1 MTSILLLALPLAFA
15 LVSIL
20 FPGSQ
25 NPTRRLLLPLAAAAH
40 LALVVH
46 LWMRGGDAGDILA
59 AAEPW
64 LYPDALGLL
73 FLTLTSGLF
82 FPISL
87 YAVGDMRRYAEQGAA
102 AGISE
107 RVYVAG
113 MCCFLF
119 SMTAVC
125 LAQDMGLI
133 WVAVEATTLAT
144 APLIYYR
151 KSQGALEATWKYLLI
166 CSVGIALALLGVF
179 FLAAAAGEAG
189 TVTLRVSGLAAVAPT
204 LNPNLLKAAFIF
216 LLVGYGAKMGLAPMH
231 NWLPDAHSES
241 PSPVSALLSGTLL
254 NGAFLAILRAMG
266 VMESAGLADFSNG
279 LLRLF
284 GLFSMGIAGA
294 FILGQKDY
302 KRLLAYSSVEHMG
315 ILAFGAGL
323 GGAGLFAALLHAAN
337 HTFAKGCLFLTAGNI
352 MFRYHSKST
361 LTVSGV
367 RRAMPLNGALWLA
380 GFLAIC
386 GLPPFGLFYSEFSI
400 LVECFAGGRHGEGA
414 LYLFFLAVVFIGMLG
429 VFLAMLRGEPPALA
443 EGEKP
448 ESLWMA
454 LPGLAAIGVTV
465 ILGLGIPGFLSD
477 GLSAATTLLDS
488 SFSAMPG
495 IRP

>member
-1 MTSILLLALPLAFA
+1 MQSLLLLALPLAFA
-15 LVSIL
+15 LASGL
-20 FPGSQ
+20 LPGSQ
-25 NPTRRLLLPLAAAAH
+25 NPVRRILLPAAAAAH
-40 LALVVH
+40 LAVVIS
-46 LWMRGGDAGDILA
+46 LWIGEGANVLPP
-59 AAEPW
+59 AAEDW
-64 LYPDALGLL
+64 LHPDALGLL

-82 FPISL
+82 FPASL

-107 RVYVAG
+107 RVYIVG
-113 MCCFLF
+113 LCCFLF

-179 FLAAAAGEAG
+179 LLAAAAGDAG
-189 TVTLRVSGLAAVAPT
+189 TVTLRLDGLTAIAEK

-254 NGAFLAILRAMG
+254 NGAFLAILRATD
-266 VMESAGLADFSNG
+266 VMQAAGIADFSNS

-294 FILGQKDY
+294 FILGQKDF

-367 RRAMPLNGALWLA
+367 RRAMPVNGALWLA

-400 LVECFAGGRHGEGA
+400 LVACFADGRHGEGA
-414 LYLFFLAVVFIGMLG
+414 LYLAFLAVVFVGMLG
-429 VFLAMLRGEPPALA
+429 VFLSMLRGEAPPLP

-448 ESLWMA
+448 ESVWMA
-454 LPGLAAIGVTV
+454 LPCLIALSVTV
-465 ILGLGIPGFLSD
+465 IPGIAIPQFFSD
-477 GLSAATTLLDS
+477 GLSAAARILDS
-488 SFSAMPG
+488 SFTAMPG